1 MNKKWLAT
9 LGIALLP
16 TLWVVPQSVA
26 ATPSC
31 IGPDC
36 EITFSYTG
44 EYQTWSPPPGIKDL
58 SFEIYGAAGGR
69 GGAGG
74 NVSGLFT
81 DVPET
86 LYIFVGGAGGM
97 GNGIGGGFNGG
108 GAAGGNS
115 GTEGAGGGATDIR
128 LGLDLDSR
136 IVVAGGAG
144 GGGGEAGGNG
154 GHGGNDTAMAGGN
167 GQAPGGGGGSQT
179 SGGIA
184 GINNGGFAVA
194 TPGTLGVGGNGGFS
208 TFAGGGGGG
217 GGYYGGGGGGAD
229 DNTCCSDGGGG
240 GGGSSF
246 INTNYVSQFQQQ
258 AGVSWGHGWVTF
270 RYTVVPIITYF
281 EMIQVNSERAV
292 FTLEAS
298 ENLIGLEQS
307 ALTLIGAGC
316 ELSEFEIDGS
326 LAFGAVTG
334 CESGELS
341 LTLAAE
347 SFGQSVLG
355 PVEPEVAS
363 LNFDATA
370 PTFEFTTQSFQSSQ
384 SDQVIQFLVSD
395 QLQLVESMFSVSGCD
410 GLQVQGSQL
419 SLSSCS
425 EGVATVALLEYTL
438 SDNWQNMGPAEPISL
453 SFTIDQTPP
462 TATWSEVA
470 ISGSNPFSYSATLD
484 FSEPVS
490 ISNMALAFAASSD
503 CEAQSELQPQ
513 RLLVWSSCGYASVQW
528 SFAGQV
534 FDAAGNQMQHLGLS
548 AAVSHPEPVVIA
560 APAPTPAPQ
569 PAPVTPAPV
578 VEAPVPEPAVSE
590 SPEAEVI
597 AQPETTSERAITDPE
612 PEPTRDPDAVPTSAP
627 NTAGVTVQPQS
638 ERATVAEAAETLE
651 ALEPEVTQLQP
662 EVIELPVQQEEVIS
676 QPVLGEELLSEE
688 PAFPWWPVALMLAV
702 GALGVGAWRLSGR

>member
-26 ATPSC
+26 ATPNC

-36 EITFSYTG
+36 EITFTFRG
-44 EYQTWSPPPGIKDL
+44 EHQTWSPPPGIKNL
-58 SFEIYGAAGGR
+58 SFDIYGAAGGR

-97 GNGIGGGFNGG
+97 GSGINGGFNGG

-154 GHGGNDTAMAGGN
+154 GHGGNDIAMAGGN

-179 SGGIA
+179 SGGVA

-307 ALTLIGAGC
+307 ALTITGLGC
-316 ELSEFEIDGS
+316 ELTEFEIDGT

-334 CESGELS
+334 CDSGLVT

-355 PVEPEVAS
+355 PVEPKVAT
-363 LNFDATA
+363 LNFDASA
-370 PTFEFTTQSFQSSQ
+370 PEFEFTTPSFQSSQ
-384 SDQVIQFLVSD
+384 SDQLIEFSVTD
-395 QLQLVESMFSVSGCD
+395 QLQLDEAAFAVIGCA
-410 GLQVQGSQL
+410 GFAVAGNQLQ
-419 SLSSCS
+419 LSSCS
-425 EGVATVALLEYTL
+425 EGVATITLLENTL
-438 SDNWQNMGPAEPISL
+438 SDNWQNTGPTAPITF
-453 SFTIDQTPP
+453 SFTIDQTAP
-462 TATWSEVA
+462 TATWSEVLVT
-470 ISGSNPFSYSATLD
+470 GSNPFSYSATLD

-490 ISNMALAFAASSD
+490 ISNMALAFAASAD
-503 CEAQSELQPQ
+503 CEAQSELQAQ
-513 RLLVWSSCGYASVQW
+513 RLLVWSSCGYAAVQW
-528 SFAGQV
+528 SFAGLV
-534 FDAAGNQMQHLGLS
+534 LDAAGNQMEPLALS
-548 AAVSHPEPVVIA
+548 AALSNPEPLEIPPP
-560 APAPTPAPQ
+560 APAAAAQPVLA
-569 PAPVTPAPV
+569 PAPVTPAPI
-578 VEAPVPEPAVSE
+578 VEAPAPEPVASE
-590 SPEAEVI
+590 SPAVGAI
-597 AQPETTSERAITDPE
+597 VQPVTTSETVIVTPE
-612 PEPTRDPDAVPTSAP
+612 PLQTPAP
-627 NTAGVTVQPQS
+627 SRTAVTVPQS
-638 ERATVAEAAETLE
+638 EPAAVAETTE
-651 ALEPEVTQLQP
+651 ALELVESEVSALQP
-662 EVIELPVQQEEVIS
+662 EVIELPVQQQEVIS

-688 PAFPWWPVALMLAV
+688 PAFPWWPVVLLLAV